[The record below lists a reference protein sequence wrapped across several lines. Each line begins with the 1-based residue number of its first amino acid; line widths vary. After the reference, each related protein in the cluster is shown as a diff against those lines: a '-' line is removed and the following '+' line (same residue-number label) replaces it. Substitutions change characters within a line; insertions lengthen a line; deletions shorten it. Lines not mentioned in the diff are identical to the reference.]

1 MQANLWVKIEI
12 NDEERKRIEDA
23 IKIMNEIDY
32 LYNKVGTDVE
42 WIHNDLIDG
51 ISALKGVLEGV
62 YI

>member
-23 IKIMNEIDY
+23 IEIMSEIDY
-32 LYNKVGTDVE
+32 LYNKVGTVD

-51 ISALKGVLEGV
+51 ISALKGVLEGQ
-62 YI
+62 YL